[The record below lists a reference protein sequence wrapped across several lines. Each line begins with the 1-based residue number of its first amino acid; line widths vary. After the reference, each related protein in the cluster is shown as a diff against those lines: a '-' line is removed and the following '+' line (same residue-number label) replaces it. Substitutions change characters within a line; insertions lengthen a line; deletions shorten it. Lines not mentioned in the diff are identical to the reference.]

1 MKKITLLFALLISS
15 IGFSQE
21 LLTDGNFESQTS
33 GGGVSGAWYGAGEI
47 RNEGGG
53 NYYFANVATAG
64 TPFSVNLSQKGL
76 NLESGKAYKLAFDAS
91 SDRNRSAVVG
101 IGLSA
106 DPWTNKVETINL
118 TTTSNRFE
126 MTLVA
131 NFTNSDSRV
140 IFDLGAAVGVVVI
153 DNVSLTE
160 TTPPSGPTPPS
171 TKAPTPPARNAADVV
186 SIFSDAYTN
195 ITVDTFDTS
204 WCAGT
209 TTEITVEGDKVK
221 RVTDLG
227 CEGVEFI
234 SSRFDAS
241 SFTHFHIDIFV
252 EASVVTQD
260 KSFNLKLSN
269 WNGGNS
275 EANAIEFSTTNG
287 SNPALPASNPGT
299 WISLDIPL
307 SSWTPGS
314 RNDITQFII
323 TSNLGTVFYDNLY
336 LYKASGGNG
345 GNTGASGDLT
355 NWTFDDA
362 SSVTVFNKIADAAAD
377 ASAAINFNATG
388 NGTGALELVGVNTN
402 GGAGKNYSYRYE
414 NANFDFKGNSEFKI
428 SFDAKFVGNYV
439 GAAFHTGIQV
449 PNTTSGAGVK
459 QINKFDLQ
467 GQINN
472 STWSN
477 IEFNVSDADFNG
489 SNGLFIFD
497 FQIAAGADANAGGTV
512 LIDNFKISGLNTA
525 SVDNNKLFGFSMYP
539 NPANNRLNISAANT
553 IKNAEIYNVLGKKVM
568 NVTIN
573 KTSESIDISN
583 LASGVYMIKYNIEN
597 TVGTAKF
604 IKQ

>member
-21 LLTDGNFESQTS
+21 LLTDGNFESQNS
-33 GGGVSGAWYGAGEI
+33 GGGVTGAWYGAGEI

-91 SDRNRSAVVG
+91 SDRNREAIVG

-126 MTLVA
+126 ITLVA
-131 NFTNSDSRV
+131 NFTNTDARV

-160 TTPPSGPTPPS
+160 TTPPAGPTPPS
-171 TKAPTPPARNAADVV
+171 TKAPIPPARNAADVV

-241 SFTHFHIDIFV
+241 SFTHFHMDIFV
-252 EASVVTQD
+252 ETSVATQD

-269 WNGGNS
+269 WNGGTE

-287 SNPALPASNPGT
+287 SNPALPATNPGT

-323 TSNLGTVFYDNLY
+323 TSDLGTVFYDNLY
-336 LYKASGGNG
+336 FYKASGGNG

-362 SSVTVFNKIADAAAD
+362 ASVTVFNKIADAAAD
-377 ASAAINFNATG
+377 ASASINFNATG

-472 STWSN
+472 STWSTV
-477 IEFNVSDADFNG
+477 EFNVSDADFNG

-512 LIDNFKISGLNTA
+512 LIDNFKISGLTTA
-525 SVDNNKLFGFSMYP
+525 SVDNNTLLGFSMYP
-539 NPANNRLNISAANT
+539 NPANNVLNISAKET
-553 IKNAEIYNVLGKKVM
+553 IKNADIFNVLGKKVM
-568 NVTIN
+568 SVNIN
-573 KTSESIDISN
+573 KANGSIDVSN
-583 LASGVYMIKYNIEN
+583 LSSGIYLIKYNVN
-597 TVGTAKF
+597 DKVGTAKF